1 MSVVMETER
10 TGNNTDFVSSVEK
23 NVPQI
28 SESTERRILDSI
40 SQDEQDTHETQS
52 EATFDS
58 DDTQSDTRLLYP
70 AIHLRQ

>member
-1 MSVVMETER
+1 METER
-10 TGNNTDFVSSVEK
+10 TDYSTDSVSSVEK
-23 NVPQI
+23 MCLQYPNLPKGEFLIQ
-28 SESTERRILDSI
+28 I

-58 DDTQSDTRLLYP
+58 DDTQFDTRLLYA

>member
-1 MSVVMETER
+1 MSVMETER
-10 TGNNTDFVSSVEK
+10 TDNNTDFVSSVDK

-40 SQDEQDTHETQS
+40 SQDEQDTRETQS

-58 DDTQSDTRLLYP
+58 DDTQSDTCLLYP
-70 AIHLRQ
+70 AIDLRQ